1 MVMDADLVPERHRFE
16 SNDMPCVSD
25 NNSLLK
31 IKKFFFSIFG
41 IDEVSSPLD

>member
-1 MVMDADLVPERHRFE
+1 MDADLVPERHRFE

-31 IKKFFFSIFG
+31 IKSFFFFFNIWN
-41 IDEVSSPLD
+41 